1 MCHFNYDNTLVYC
14 GADDGFLRAMHIK
27 NGSVLWQYQTAGAII
42 SSVKLD
48 EKGNL
53 YFGCLDHY
61 MYSLDSDGEQRWRR
75 FLGNPIWTTPLLI
88 SELDVLVVG
97 TKVESVNDTRANTF
111 ALEMSTGNFIW
122 RFKADGGLVSS
133 PQVNSLD
140 TTLYV
145 CSIRGKSCTV
155 YFLWIGL
162 TKSLTFHWTLD
173 IRLQA

>member
-1 MCHFNYDNTLVYC
+1 MCHFNFDNTLVYC
-14 GADDGFLRAMHIK
+14 GADDGFLRAMHTK

-48 EKGNL
+48 AKGNL

-75 FLGNPIWTTPLLI
+75 FLGNPIWTTPLLVA
-88 SELDVLVVG
+88 ELDLLIVG
-97 TKVESVNDTRANTF
+97 TKIESVNDTRANTF

-122 RFKADGGLVSS
+122 RLKANGGLVSS
-133 PQVNSLD
+133 PQLNPHD

-145 CSIRGKSCTV
+145 CSIRGKLYIYIYISTHT
-155 YFLWIGL
+155 FFFGL
-162 TKSLTFHWTLD
+162 NSLKYCVLSV
-173 IRLQA
+173 L